1 MVIEVVIR
9 CGLQITAAQRSPNP
23 TLVISRSG
31 TPKSVGCESSGAA
44 EQTGLRLLSSRNR
57 VSAHCIHLAE
67 YVNALC
73 ISTPYELEA
82 DKYAS
87 C

>member
-1 MVIEVVIR
+1 M
-9 CGLQITAAQRSPNP
+9 GSSSQITAAQRSPNP

-57 VSAHCIHLAE
+57 VSAYCTHLAE
-67 YVNALC
+67 CVDALC

-82 DKYAS
+82 DKDAP